1 VQITQMNRI
10 MDTLFAPIARLLVAR
25 GVGFADAAGRL
36 KQAYLR
42 AALRLAGA
50 DATDSRISVMTGL
63 QRRDIVGLR
72 GQEPE
77 RRGVNHLSRL
87 VALWVVGGGQP
98 LPRKGDVGSFDALAL
113 QVRRDVHPRTMLE
126 QLVAAGTVSVVDG
139 MVRLEQ
145 VSYQPMPGSAG
156 QMAYLADN
164 AGDFLAAAVGNV
176 LGDTPHFERA
186 VHYNQLDAAA
196 VVQLEAAFRA
206 GQMALLGQINAQA
219 AALQGAMPGTMR
231 FRAGAYFYDE
241 DEGT

>member
-1 VQITQMNRI
+1 MNQII
-10 MDTLFAPIARLLVAR
+10 DALFAPIARLLVAR

-42 AALRLAGA
+42 AALRLAGP

-72 GQEPE
+72 GQEPD

-87 VALWVVGGGQP
+87 VALWVVSGGRP
-98 LPRKGDVGSFDALAL
+98 LPRKGFDALAC

-126 QLVAAGTVSVVDG
+126 QLLAAGTVSVADG

-164 AGDFLAAAVGNV
+164 AGDFLAVAVGNV

-196 VVQLEAAFRA
+196 VAQLEAAFWA

-219 AALQGAMPGTMR
+219 AALQKAMPGTMR

-241 DEGT
+241 DEGI